1 VFVLKRE
8 EGERE
13 RKKKNLFVESN
24 NRICMYK
31 SGKKMIEVLL
41 SIRDS
46 KAKNKEVT
54 IGHKSARQFTDKID
68 YLMIEKDLPVNF
80 KKAIKFKR
88 LFFFFYQ
95 NT

>member
-1 VFVLKRE
+1 
-8 EGERE
+8 
-13 RKKKNLFVESN
+13 
-24 NRICMYK
+24 MYK

-68 YLMIEKDLPVNF
+68 YLMIEKDLPVHL
-80 KKAIKFKR
+80 KHAIELNR
-88 LFFFFYQ
+88 LLFFFYQ